1 MARISVQFCSMMHIL
16 EFCKSKWF
24 SRRAQT
30 FERRRRRRRR
40 RDHIAHVI
48 VRLFLRRCWV
58 LVRARREL
66 RLPLLLLLDS
76 RSTFHGCVGIRKA
89 LKAVSQVLDG
99 RVEGDRRGSPR
110 YLYNAGRAGLVG
122 GAGYLTRRLGVGF
135 CIRHIWQDVPQ
146 YKMIV

>member
-1 MARISVQFCSMMHIL
+1 MKRVSEEDDPVGTFGLCWLAVKDGSAGAEEPGKAGVAPAASLNGM
-16 EFCKSKWF
+16 
-24 SRRAQT
+24 RRS
-30 FERRRRRRRR
+30 
-40 RDHIAHVI
+40 
-48 VRLFLRRCWV
+48 
-58 LVRARREL
+58 L
-66 RLPLLLLLDS
+66 RLCLC
-76 RSTFHGCVGIRKA
+76 RCGFHEDCVSIRKA

-110 YLYNAGRAGLVG
+110 YLYNAGSAGLVG